1 MIDFIPIEFQKAFE
15 KTRQTAVAI
24 QAQYAEN
31 PSRLSSQFGGKP
43 YWESG
48 VAIPVD
54 KDNQPLALL
63 AQINFAELPVTE
75 KPIKD
80 LPKTGLLQFFIPK
93 NADNYGADL
102 EHFGARGQLVTKWW
116 DSPCEDKLC
125 PWEDEPN
132 EEDLVPIFGAHV
144 LQFSYK
150 DDYADINTIECAN
163 ALNANPFEV
172 LEDVALNEKEES
184 AFYHAI
190 TDFTQSTGHKLLG
203 YPHFIGEEPRVDNE
217 YRLLLQ
223 IDTDLSDDN
232 DIIWGEEGTAQL
244 FIRHEDLTTGNFEK
258 AFLYWDCII
267 ILCEC

>member
-1 MIDFIPIEFQKAFE
+1 MTDFIPIEFQKAFE
-15 KTRQTAVAI
+15 KTRQTAVTI
-24 QAQYAEN
+24 QAHYTEN

-43 YWESG
+43 YWEKG
-48 VAIPVD
+48 VAIPLD
-54 KDNQPLALL
+54 GDSQPLALL
-63 AQINFAELPVTE
+63 AQINFAELPATE

-80 LPKTGLLQFFIPK
+80 LPQNGILQFFIPK

-102 EHFGARGQLVTKWW
+102 DQFGSCGQLFTQWW
-116 DSPCEDKLC
+116 ENPSEDKLC
-125 PWEDEPN
+125 PWDSEPN
-132 EEDLVPIFGAHV
+132 EEDLVPVFGSHV
-144 LQFSYK
+144 LQFKYK

-190 TDFTQSTGHKLLG
+190 THFTQSSGHKLLG
-203 YPHFIGEEPRVDNE
+203 YPHFIGEEPREDDE

-232 DIIWGEEGTAQL
+232 DIIWGEEGIAQL
-244 FIRHEDLTTGNFEK
+244 FIRHEDLIARNFEK
-258 AFLYWDCII
+258 TYFYWDC
-267 ILCEC
+267 